1 MSQNGLLKTDEIGLA
16 VYLVLEGF
24 EYTLSRSVRE
34 VGGYHRP
41 TCTWIFPA
49 EAERPAEAYRRG
61 EARVDPIRFTRI
73 WGVIR
78 REMFDYL
85 NAR

>member
-1 MSQNGLLKTDEIGLA
+1 MNQNGSLKTDEIALA

-24 EYTLSRSVRE
+24 DYTLSRSIRE
-34 VGGYHRP
+34 VSGFMRP
-41 TCTWIFPA
+41 TVTWIFPE
-49 EAERPAEAYRRG
+49 EARSAARLYWDG
-61 EARVDPIRFTRI
+61 EARVDPSQFTRT

-85 NAR
+85 KP